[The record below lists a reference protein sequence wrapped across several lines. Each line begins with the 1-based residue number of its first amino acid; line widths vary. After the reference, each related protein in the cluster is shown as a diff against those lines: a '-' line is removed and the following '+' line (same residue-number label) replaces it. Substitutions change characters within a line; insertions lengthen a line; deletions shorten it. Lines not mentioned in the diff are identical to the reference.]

1 MNFYIKND
9 GFCVKNGDSNANVK
23 AKTSWSTAIC
33 NINADIFDLFDWK
46 WRKNGELRW
55 PAEWSGQFSME
66 ESWIRIAKCWFRIAK
81 CWFYNKTGFIGKGMG
96 APGSSANLIPL
107 CTEKTIDK
115 VRQHDEFCIW
125 KRGFVYLA
133 TRTFASK
140 RWILYSNR
148 WILQLQGA
156 KHDEICI

>member
-1 MNFYIKND
+1 MKKEWRTAPEKWWLLCWKVALFILQSKILRRHSARRRWREMA
-9 GFCVKNGDSNANVK
+9 GGVVRSVFNGRMLISYFK
-23 AKTSWSTAIC
+23 
-33 NINADIFDLFDWK
+33 
-46 WRKNGELRW
+46 
-55 PAEWSGQFSME
+55 